1 MHNHGQNHCWVT
13 HPHLRRV
20 TSLISFNPHPVSPP
34 SGFSLYSSCASLH
47 FFIPFQLSPPA
58 HLTSN
63 CLWNKPGP
71 TGTRQICTNTHSYL
85 SGSEKHHSKTK
96 KEINKIKKQHPL
108 TSISADCHR
117 FARLKRREFFL
128 HMTSVSE
135 KAWKGT
141 AVVFGQL
148 TIIQTT
154 GLTIYDLSETVIVLM
169 TNEWTNCESIFPR
182 TTQIQVCLRW
192 LCCRRLQIMMR

>member
-71 TGTRQICTNTHSYL
+71 TGTRQICTNTHSNL

-96 KEINKIKKQHPL
+96 KEINKIKKQHPV
-108 TSISADCHR
+108 TSILTAICWLPSLCSVEKKRVFSTYDQCLWEGLERIGSGFWTTDNNTDHWSYYLWFVWDCNS
-117 FARLKRREFFL
+117 
-128 HMTSVSE
+128 T
-135 KAWKGT
+135 
-141 AVVFGQL
+141 
-148 TIIQTT
+148 
-154 GLTIYDLSETVIVLM
+154 DD
-169 TNEWTNCESIFPR
+169 EW
-182 TTQIQVCLRW
+182 
-192 LCCRRLQIMMR
+192 MD